1 MSIKSWFAKRRFG
14 VVVGACVVAIAALAA
29 LTAARGIRLRYVEF
43 DSAAATESNQQIRLH
58 LSLPIKSL
66 SAEQVSIT
74 PSVPLSVAVEGE
86 VVIISLKDQLHYQAE
101 YTLKITGVAGEYGR
115 QRGDIEYR
123 FSTLAAAAYFIRRNY
138 DSNSLIL
145 DSKSDD
151 QIMKIDL
158 ATGKETQIF
167 QANKIQEFVLIGDEL
182 VVSMADKNGK
192 SQLNSVNIT
201 TKKVNN
207 ITLAKTGVAA
217 KLRASAD
224 GTSFGYILG
233 DQPASKGGELY
244 IVRAQDKSTRTVAG
258 AKNAVDWQPS
268 PDGRLAA
275 VLTADDNLLLLD
287 ASGKRQPRPLGQA
300 QSLGNFSGDR
310 RAISYA
316 RRSSGFA
323 AYDLA
328 ANQPDRAGSLESY
341 AARLIM
347 LSNSAT
353 LAENY
358 PILRTAKSEPEIV
371 YTDGARRM
379 SYRAGKNQR
388 VTGLAASPNRQ
399 FITVETV
406 ANDTPPYDNYP
417 ANGRNYPTTTRILAS
432 ENGRVIREIDGFD
445 VRWRANR

>member
-66 SAEQVSIT
+66 SSGQVSIT

-86 VVIISLKDQLHYQAE
+86 VAVISLKDQLHYQTE
-101 YTLKITGVAGEYGR
+101 YTLKITGALGEYGR

-123 FSTLAAAAYFIRRNY
+123 FSTPPASAYFIRRNY

-201 TKKVNN
+201 TKKVSN

-224 GTSFGYILG
+224 GASFGYILG
-233 DQPASKGGELY
+233 DQLANGGGELY
-244 IVRAQDKSTRTVAG
+244 IVRARDKSTRAVLN

-268 PDGRLAA
+268 QDGRLAA

-300 QSLGNFSGDR
+300 QSLGNFSGDGR
-310 RAISYA
+310 TISYA

-328 ANQPDRAGSLESY
+328 ANQPGSAGSLESY

-358 PILRTAKSEPEIV
+358 PILRAAKSEPEIV

-379 SYRAGKNQR
+379 SYRAGKNRR

-406 ANDTPPYDNYP
+406 NNDASPYDNYP
-417 ANGRNYPTTTRILAS
+417 VNGRNYPTTTRILAS
-432 ENGRVIREIDGFD
+432 ENGRVIREIDGFG
-445 VRWRANR
+445 VCWRANR